1 MRKTGAGVLWV
12 GAALLLSAGC
22 ATPGKSTG
30 TRVLEVLGIK
40 KADPDLKPASQPEV
54 LVKPPEDDARFS
66 KPIAYPQE
74 TLDADIMK
82 KKKSSEAG
90 SFGAGGGPPGSRMN
104 MGGMQ

>member
-1 MRKTGAGVLWV
+1 MCKTGAGVVWV
-12 GAALLLSAGC
+12 SAALLLAAGC

-30 TRVLEVLGIK
+30 TRFLEAIGIK
-40 KADPDLKPASQPEV
+40 KPDPELKPASQPEE

-66 KPIAYPQE
+66 RPVAYPQE

-82 KKKSSEAG
+82 KKKPSDAG
-90 SFGAGGGPPGSRMN
+90 TFGAGGGPPGSRMN